1 LSRDEARAVSGA
13 RKVLSDN
20 RLVPLPVI
28 RGVIQRRLLVNYRV
42 KAEVLRGLLPS
53 PFEPKTVDGWG
64 MAGICL
70 IHLAQLRPRGVPAPF
85 GLSSENA
92 AHRIAVVWGEEKA
105 RQEGVFVARRDTS
118 SWWNVA
124 AGGRLFPGVHHRA
137 RFDVQ
142 ETPERLRVA
151 LESEDRATRVAVAGT
166 PAASLTSSSIFGSLE
181 EASRFFE
188 RGSCGYSPGRRRSRF
203 QGLELRTQ
211 AWSVVP
217 FEVSELR
224 SSFFESTALF
234 PEGSMEFDC
243 ALLMRDIAH
252 EWHALPSIGSTRDGA

>member
-1 LSRDEARAVSGA
+1 
-13 RKVLSDN
+13 
-20 RLVPLPVI
+20 LPVI
-28 RGVIQRRLLVNYRV
+28 RGLIQRRILVNYRV
-42 KAEVLRGLLPS
+42 KPDVLRGLLPR

-70 IHLAQLRPRGVPAPF
+70 IHLAELRPRGVPARL

-92 AHRIAVVWGEEKA
+92 AHRIAVAWEQGSE
-105 RQEGVFVARRDTS
+105 RQEGVFVRRRDTS
-118 SWWNVA
+118 SWWNVV
-124 AGGRLFPGVHHRA
+124 AGGRVFPGVHHRA
-137 RFDVQ
+137 TFEVQ
-142 ETPERLRVA
+142 DTPHRLRLA
-151 LESEDRATRVAVAGT
+151 LESEDGVTRMAVAGT
-166 PAASLTSSSIFGSLE
+166 PAAKLPSSSIFGSLE

-188 RGSCGYSPGRRRSRF
+188 RGSCGYSPGRLPGCF

-234 PEGSMEFDC
+234 PEGSMQFDC
-243 ALLMRDIAH
+243 ALLMRDIPH
-252 EWHALPSIGSTRDGA
+252 EWHALPSLGSTEDGT